1 MSEFGTIIGLQNERL
16 VTEVSDCSLEEI
28 YRGIA
33 ALLHVWINKTFSGSF
48 INYCVL
54 IKLLRDSA
62 GITGSRMTLIAIESY
77 ILQKQTLIK
86 KHLRDYIN

>member
-16 VTEVSDCSLEEI
+16 VTEVSDCSPEEI

-62 GITGSRMTLIAIESY
+62 GITGSRDIFNI
-77 ILQKQTLIK
+77 
-86 KHLRDYIN
+86 HLPFDSQLGRSVVRLRFSFW